1 MIKLTQQ
8 KLKINSKEHKKAE
21 LREEIKAKEVL
32 LQRRDELTNKIN
44 LLIEQL
50 NS

>member
-1 MIKLTQQ
+1 MTQQ
-8 KLKINSKEHKKAE
+8 KLKINSKEHKKNE
-21 LREEIKAKEVL
+21 LREEIKAKEIL

-44 LLIEQL
+44 ALIEKL